1 MELDLN
7 RRIDRFANRE
17 LHPAAAR
24 ALAHEALNDTDLFDE
39 LTAVALAQTALASP
53 AATDRKLAQAAL
65 DDQDLFDTLVARGA
79 LEAAL
84 RAPGAIKYR
93 RPRSWL
99 LIAAVAAIAAVLVIF
114 FLLRPPTPAAP
125 RAVQQARMTRSQRAA
140 TPTILLTDAL
150 QPARP
155 RGISLFRGAPAPS
168 RPPKSDGSVLSIQDG
183 IVTVNLGSLDGLAK
197 GTELS
202 VVRSQQIG
210 RIAITTVFRER
221 ARGTIV
227 EGFAQTDDQV
237 RVPNAEHLAAILQQ
251 VDALAANG
259 DLKTA
264 LESARDAIA
273 TGSSGETRPL
283 LERLAALDYQ
293 AGAPD
298 AAREHYEVAVNNFDQ
313 PPAASPSEEAINFA
327 SYGALLLLND
337 DPQRA
342 GEILQKALAKAE
354 DPALRAQILNNLGA
368 ATELAGDR
376 AKAAGYYQQALTLKT
391 SKSTR
396 NVTKANLA
404 RLNSTT
410 LNNTTPNNTRQP

>member
-24 ALAHEALNDTDLFDE
+24 ALAHEALNDTDLFDQ
-39 LTAVALAQTALASP
+39 LTAVAVVQAALESP

-84 RAPGAIKYR
+84 RAPGTIKYR
-93 RPRSWL
+93 GHKRWL
-99 LIAAVAAIAAVLVIF
+99 LISAVAAIAAVLAIF
-114 FLLRPPTPAAP
+114 FVLRPPAPATQ
-125 RAVQQARMTRSQRAA
+125 RAVQQARTTSSQRGAA
-140 TPTILLTDAL
+140 PTILLTEAL
-150 QPARP
+150 QPARSQ
-155 RGISLFRGAPAPS
+155 GVSIFRGTEAPS
-168 RPPKSDGSVLSIQDG
+168 RPPKTDGSIVSIDSG
-183 IVTVNLGSLDGLAK
+183 IVTVNLGSLDGLVK

-202 VVRSQQIG
+202 VVRSRQIG
-210 RIAITTVFRER
+210 RIAIATVFRER

-227 EGFAQTDDQV
+227 EGFAQTDDAV
-237 RVPNAEHLAAILQQ
+237 RVPNAAHLAAVLQQ

-259 DLKTA
+259 DRKGA
-264 LESARDAIA
+264 MEAARNAIA

-283 LERLAALDYQ
+283 LERLAELDYQ

-313 PPAASPSEEAINFA
+313 PPAASPSEEALNYA

-342 GEILQKALAKAE
+342 DEILQKALAKVN
-354 DPALRAQILNNLGA
+354 DPALRAEILNNLGA
-368 ATELAGDR
+368 ARELAGDR
-376 AKAAGYYQQALTLKT
+376 AKAASYYNQALTLNT
-391 SKSTR
+391 SKSAR
-396 NVTKANLA
+396 NVTKANLL
-404 RLNSTT
+404 RLKSSSH
-410 LNNTTPNNTRQP
+410 P